1 MQEIRLE
8 ELNQAFQHLITI
20 QAKLLL
26 VTQPYPATPLTLTV
40 NKVAQLWQE
49 TQHTAQHTWHT
60 PRTSGKMPALSFL
73 KGKSNKANI
82 GKRRYYGIS
91 IKQWKQIDLPL

>member
-60 PRTSGKMPALSFL
+60 PRTF
-73 KGKSNKANI
+73 
-82 GKRRYYGIS
+82 
-91 IKQWKQIDLPL
+91 